1 MAERAGNRKPN
12 EEHLLVVRQTA
23 DDRRNQFCVTCLWSS
38 SWEEIRL
45 VVFSVSAAV
54 PAPQQLVGFGDDGDG
69 DGDDDGDGDATRR
82 GRGVRG
88 GTD

>member
-1 MAERAGNRKPN
+1 M
-12 EEHLLVVRQTA
+12 
-23 DDRRNQFCVTCLWSS
+23 
-38 SWEEIRL
+38 
-45 VVFSVSAAV
+45 FSVSAAV